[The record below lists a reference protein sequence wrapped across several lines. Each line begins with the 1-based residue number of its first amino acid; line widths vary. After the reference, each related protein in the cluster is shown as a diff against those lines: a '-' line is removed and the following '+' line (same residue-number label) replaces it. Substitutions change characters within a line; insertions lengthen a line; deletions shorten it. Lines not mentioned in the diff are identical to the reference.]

1 MKIGIVGAMG
11 DEVRDL
17 VAHIEGDKVTE
28 RSHLEFHE
36 GTIEGVPVVVVK
48 SGIGK
53 VSMAAC
59 AQQLCDL
66 FAVTHLVNTGVAGAV
81 DDRVDIGDVVVSTAA
96 VHHDMDVTA
105 LGYPLG
111 QVPGYPTLFE
121 ADPALVDDFCAAV
134 AEVAPGVSVF
144 KGVVASGERFV
155 AGGEDRGRIRGAFD
169 ALCSEME
176 GAALAQVA
184 WLNDVPFVVLRAMSD
199 KADGT
204 GAESYQRFEDEAA
217 SVMAHAL
224 MAALPRIAGQPA

>member
-1 MKIGIVGAMG
+1 M
-11 DEVRDL
+11 
-17 VAHIEGDKVTE
+17 
-28 RSHLEFHE
+28 
-36 GTIEGVPVVVVK
+36 
-48 SGIGK
+48 
-53 VSMAAC
+53 
-59 AQQLCDL
+59 
-66 FAVTHLVNTGVAGAV
+66 
-81 DDRVDIGDVVVSTAA
+81 
-96 VHHDMDVTA
+96 
-105 LGYPLG
+105 
-111 QVPGYPTLFE
+111 PGYPTLFE

-134 AEVAPGVSVF
+134 AEVAPVVSVF